1 MEAKAITLEMGTE
14 GQVTL
19 SPVGASIEGTD
30 DNSDVE
36 SKDSADHDDYKTGN
50 VSSQVPLDVYDSDKE
65 NEIEDNDDHVHFT
78 TEIYSNQSYNRGSS
92 KKVRTSKSS
101 KTKSNSVKATKDST
115 SADTVTEISRQRE
128 EIAAIIEQQKGLLSQ
143 QQNQLEQ
150 LQVQYEDQQT
160 LLMKEKEEMQALEIE
175 IEELRPRLAAA
186 VAAAA
191 GDDEDQDGELIAE
204 TAHSLAMGEVGK
216 DITAALQGGL
226 YTMLDHEKQV
236 LEKAEKERKEKQE
249 VQEMAEKQLAEQ
261 KTSTATKSIEI
272 ELFKVNVSEV
282 DRLVLSRALCQL
294 PQDRANI
301 NELIGNM
308 TSLLCP
314 SAEKM
319 I

>member
-1 MEAKAITLEMGTE
+1 MSTE

-19 SPVGASIEGTD
+19 SPVGAIIEGTD

-92 KKVRTSKSS
+92 KKVRTSKS
-101 KTKSNSVKATKDST
+101 KAKSSSVKATKDST
-115 SADTVTEISRQRE
+115 SADTVTEIARQRE

-150 LQVQYEDQQT
+150 LQARHEDQQT
-160 LLMKEKEEMQALEIE
+160 LLPKEKEEMQALETE

-186 VAAAA
+186 VAA

-226 YTMLDHEKQV
+226 HTMLDHEKQV
-236 LEKAEKERKEKQE
+236 LEKAEKERKAKQE

-294 PQDRANI
+294 PQNRANI